1 MNDRELEQLAKGLG
15 DRAAERLDV
24 ERTATAVLERLRREP
39 VARGWSWVQ
48 PTWLRI
54 AAAVVVLL
62 GAGWVAHR
70 WVERPEPRAV
80 LVASVGEDLSD
91 LSVEELRELLTTL
104 DQTLDVTGSGPA
116 DAGLEG
122 LDERELRT
130 LMGSLEG
137 EG

>member
-24 ERTATAVLERLRREP
+24 EQTAAAVLERLRREP
-39 VARGWSWVQ
+39 AARRWGWVQ
-48 PTWLRI
+48 PGWLRI

-62 GAGWVAHR
+62 GAGWFAR
-70 WVERPEPRAV
+70 PWIERPEPRADIV
-80 LVASVGEDLSD
+80 VSVAADLSD
-91 LSVEELRELLTTL
+91 LSAEELRELLATL

-122 LDERELRT
+122 LDERELRA
-130 LMGSLEG
+130 LMGSLER